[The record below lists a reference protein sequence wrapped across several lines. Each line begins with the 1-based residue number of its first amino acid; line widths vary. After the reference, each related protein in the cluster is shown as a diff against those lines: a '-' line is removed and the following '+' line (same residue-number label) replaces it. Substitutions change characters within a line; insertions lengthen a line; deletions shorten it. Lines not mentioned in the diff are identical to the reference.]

1 MYVYIYMYVCI
12 HTFANARKMKGN
24 KEMGLTTCARF
35 HGRGRKQRPCR
46 VGTSNSVN
54 KFTIHKIE

>member
-1 MYVYIYMYVCI
+1 MYVCI